1 MARGHSKTVTYAVV
15 GSGVVGTRVVQHLT
29 SLGLAPAL
37 YSHKQRSE
45 LLSKSVVVLA
55 CARPHT
61 QLATMLIDE
70 GISVVSVSDN
80 VSDIMDLLAL
90 HDRAVSH
97 NARLVPGAACV
108 PGMSGLLVS
117 HVAKAFDVMDEVHV
131 AVHGTGGPSCARE
144 HHDSL
149 SGRAFGWHDGEWIE
163 RPSGSGRELCW
174 FPDPIDAKDCYRYA
188 SAEPMLLQRIAPS
201 LQRITARVSATRRD
215 RLTAHLPML
224 SPPHAEGGVGGLRVE
239 ARGSRNGVRHNE
251 IVGMAEKVASVA
263 AAVAAHTAVRVG
275 DCAPGVHVLGESTLP
290 NADIL
295 TAVLASGLT
304 LHQFVGHE

>member
-1 MARGHSKTVTYAVV
+1 VTYAVV

-29 SLGLAPAL
+29 SLNRSPAL
-37 YSHKQRSE
+37 YTHKQRTE
-45 LLSKSVVVLA
+45 YLKHQVVVLA
-55 CARPHT
+55 CAAPHT
-61 QLATMLIDE
+61 QIATMLIDE
-70 GISVVSVSDN
+70 GISVVSVSDS
-80 VSDIMDLLAL
+80 VTDVMALLAL
-90 HDRAVSH
+90 QDRAVEH
-97 NARLVPGAACV
+97 NARLIVGAACV

-131 AVHGTGGPSCARE
+131 AVHGTGGPACARE

-163 RPSGSGRELCW
+163 RPAGSGRELCW
-174 FPDPIDAKDCYRYA
+174 FPEPVASRDCYRFA

-215 RLTAHLPML
+215 RLTARLPML

-239 ARGSRNGVRHNE
+239 ARGSRNGVRHIE

-263 AAVAAHTAVRVG
+263 AAVAAHTAVRVNE
-275 DCAPGVHVLGESTLP
+275 CAPGVHVLGEAGVP

-295 TAVLASGLT
+295 NAVLASGLT
-304 LHQFVGHE
+304 LHQFVGN

>member
-1 MARGHSKTVTYAVV
+1 MARSYAKTVTYAVV

-29 SLGLAPAL
+29 SLECAPAL
-37 YSHKQRSE
+37 YTHKQRSE
-45 LLSKSVVVLA
+45 FLKHRVVVLA
-55 CARPHT
+55 CAPPHT
-61 QLATMLIDE
+61 QIATMLIDE
-70 GISVVSVSDN
+70 GISVVSVSDD
-80 VSDIMDLLAL
+80 VADVMSLLAL
-90 HDRAVSH
+90 HDRAVEH
-97 NARLVPGAACV
+97 NARLVVGASCV

-131 AVHGTGGPSCARE
+131 AVHGTGGPACARV

-163 RPSGSGRELCW
+163 RPAGSGRELCW
-174 FPDPIDAKDCYRYA
+174 FPDPVNSRDCYRFA

-215 RLTAHLPML
+215 RLTGRLPML

-239 ARGSRNGVRHNE
+239 ARGSRNGVRHIE

-263 AAVAAHTAVRVG
+263 AAVAAHSAVRVE
-275 DCAPGVHVLGESTLP
+275 AATPGVHVLGEASLP

-295 TAVLASGLT
+295 NGALASGLT
-304 LHQFVGHE
+304 LHQFVGN